1 MRRIRYSAIRLH
13 LDFARICSST
23 LGSCTGRKV
32 VVVDGGVRAVLVVVV
47 MAEIVGGTVLF
58 GTTAG
63 TILWLPA
70 DEVRHEL

>member
-47 MAEIVGGTVLF
+47 MAEIVGGTVLVWYNSRNYIVV
-58 GTTAG
+58 AS
-63 TILWLPA
+63 
-70 DEVRHEL
+70 